1 MLREASVEQERGIS
15 SSLFHKRFESL
26 LAGSGITLDG
36 SAPWD
41 LRVRDERFFARVLR
55 GGSVGLGEA
64 WVDGWWDCE
73 RLDELVH
80 RALRAGLHEKIP
92 GSGALKALLIAA
104 LTNPGRRSKAF
115 EVGERHYD
123 IGNDL
128 YERMLDRRMVYSC
141 ALWHQG
147 AASLDEAQ
155 EAKLDLICRKV
166 HLSPG
171 MRVLD
176 IGCGWGG
183 LAVFAAERYGASVV
197 GVTISKEQVELARR
211 RAAGLPV
218 EIRLQDYRDLDE
230 RFDAVVSVGMF
241 EHVGFRNY
249 KVFMDVARRCLKPD
263 GLFLLHTIGST
274 VTGAMGDPWLAKH
287 IFPNSH
293 IPSMRQ
299 IAAAAERRFVVEDW
313 QNFGAD
319 YDSTLM
325 AWFARF
331 SARWHEIAP
340 RYGERFRR
348 LWTYYLLTCAG
359 GFRSR
364 YNQLWQIVLSP
375 RGKVGGYVPL
385 RDGGLPHPAG
395 PTPLGSLSS
404 PAGRRIGDHGERS

>member
-1 MLREASVEQERGIS
+1 MSRQAVADQDRATWSAPDGAAPASP
-15 SSLFHKRFESL
+15 LYKRFESL
-26 LAGSGITLDG
+26 LAGSGIALDG
-36 SAPWD
+36 ANPWD
-41 LRVRDERFFARVLR
+41 LRVRDERFFASVLR
-55 GGSVGLGEA
+55 RGSLGLGEA
-64 WVDGWWDCE
+64 YVAGWWDCE
-73 RLDELVH
+73 RLDELFC
-80 RALRAGLHEKIP
+80 RALRAGLHQRIP
-92 GSGALKALLIAA
+92 HSAFLTGLLQTALA
-104 LTNPGRRSKAF
+104 NPGRRSKAF

-128 YERMLDRRMVYSC
+128 YERMLDRRMIYSC

-147 AASLDEAQ
+147 AGSLEEAQ
-155 EAKLDLICRKV
+155 EAKLDLVCRKV
-166 HLSPG
+166 HLRPG

-183 LAVFAAERYGASVV
+183 LAIFAAERYGVSVV
-197 GVTISKEQVELARR
+197 GITVSQQQAELARR
-211 RAAGLPV
+211 RAAGLPI

-230 RFDAVVSVGMF
+230 RFDAVTSVGMF

-249 KVFMDVARRCLKPD
+249 RTFLDVARRSLKPD
-263 GLFLLHTIGST
+263 GLFLLHTIGSAT
-274 VTGAMGDPWLAKH
+274 TDAKGDPWLGKY

-299 IAAAAERRFVVEDW
+299 IAAAAEGRLVVEDW

-319 YDSTLM
+319 YDPTVM
-325 AWFARF
+325 AWFERF

-375 RGKVGGYVPL
+375 QGRTGGYA
-385 RDGGLPHPAG
+385 PADEQN
-395 PTPLGSLSS
+395 
-404 PAGRRIGDHGERS
+404 REDR